1 MPDATSPDDNGEKNP
16 VEMAFGEN
24 GAPDD
29 CQATSN
35 RIRCSPLSHHAG
47 LLPITAGLEIGK
59 TFDRDGRQGGGMMT
73 AKQIIQPAYQL
84 KTEFG
89 DQVVGGFFAD
99 VMTPDHDA
107 YPMTVYYGF
116 RLKRASDGFRFA
128 DSVRQQVESH
138 FQNAAVVTTGATKL
152 TVLTTT
158 DPFPHQLIESLR
170 G

>member
-1 MPDATSPDDNGEKNP
+1 MADASPPDDNGERNP
-16 VEMAFGEN
+16 VAIAFGEG

-29 CQATSN
+29 CQVASN
-35 RIRCSPLSHHAG
+35 RVRCSPLSHHAG
-47 LLPITAGLEIGK
+47 LLPIKTGLEIGK
-59 TFDRDGRQGGGMMT
+59 TFDHDGRQGGGMMT

-89 DQVVGGFFAD
+89 DRVIGGFFAD

-116 RLKRASDGFRFA
+116 RLKTVRDGFRFNS
-128 DSVRQQVESH
+128 SVSQKIESH
-138 FQNAAVVTTGATKL
+138 FENAAVVNTGPTEL

-158 DPFPHQLIESLR
+158 DPFPHQLVASLR